1 LREIAGDI
9 PKLTTFYIKDLCERF
24 GIVAKGASPEFW
36 QIMSAYPW
44 PGNVRELIQALEK
57 ALISAKE
64 EPILFPK
71 HLPTYIRIC
80 VARSAFPGRLLS
92 PGTPGQVPGVPAAP
106 PKLKEIRQATVAE
119 AERRYLKDLIAYAG
133 GDKNKACR
141 ISGLSR
147 SRFYT
152 LLKKY
157 RPDDAR

>member
-1 LREIAGDI
+1 MN
-9 PKLTTFYIKDLCERF
+9 DLCERF
-24 GIVAKGASPEFW
+24 GIEAKRASPEFW
-36 QIMSAYPW
+36 EVVTEYKW

-57 ALISAKE
+57 ALLSAKD

-71 HLPTYIRIC
+71 HLPTYIRIQ
-80 VARSAFPGRLLS
+80 VARSSFPKKPASQGEPEIRS
-92 PGTPGQVPGVPAAP
+92 SVPKVP
-106 PKLKEIRQATVAE
+106 PKLKEIRKAAVSE
-119 AERRYLKDLIAYAG
+119 AEKQYLKDLISFAG

-157 RPDDAR
+157 RPTDGP